1 MRFAIDAWDPTYGS
15 GTEAAALTPSEVPT
29 NVDVEVPIGQWAPQ
43 APAAA
48 TAAPPAVLFV
58 DGVRRVEARAW
69 ITDAA
74 GVVHLGIAASY
85 GAGVV
90 RCNSTASVI
99 SATVERRLFTTAA
112 DATDIVTRHGS
123 FRAAA
128 ASGDGPDEL
137 SLALQQKMGELE
149 VALAREALADEPGAL
164 LVVDGP
170 LRQHGHLARTVG
182 SIKTQHRSY
191 GPPIVLETV
200 GRLAAGERTPVFTV
214 GDRFTRW
221 SWYVRLPGVIAH
233 PLAAV
238 VRCEASCD
246 LAVADVVALADQVT
260 AVLPRFA
267 SAPHKD
273 TRAPQNLYPIGGL
286 ERELRRRLG
295 DQQLL
300 IRALRLAAAE
310 AA

>member
-1 MRFAIDAWDPTYGS
+1 MRFAIDAWDPAYGT
-15 GTEAAALTPSEVPT
+15 GTEIAALTPSEVPT
-29 NVDVEVPIGQWAPQ
+29 NIDVEVPIGRWAPQ
-43 APAAA
+43 RPASA
-48 TAAPPAVLFV
+48 TATPPAVLFV

-74 GVVHLGIAASY
+74 GGVHLGTAASY

-90 RCNSTASVI
+90 RCNSSASVM
-99 SATVERRLFTTAA
+99 SACVERRLFTTAP
-112 DATDIVTRHGS
+112 DATDIVTRHGA
-123 FRAAA
+123 FAAA
-128 ASGDGPDEL
+128 PTSGDGPDEL

-149 VALAREALADEPGAL
+149 VRLAREALDGEPGAL

-170 LRQHGHLARTVG
+170 LRQHGHLPGTVG

-200 GRLAAGERTPVFTV
+200 GRLGAGERTPIFTV
-214 GDRFTRW
+214 GDRFMRW
-221 SWYVRLPGVIAH
+221 SWYVRLPGVVAH

-238 VRCEASCD
+238 VRCEASSD
-246 LAVADVVALADQVT
+246 LVLANVVALADQVT
-260 AVLPRFA
+260 TVLPRFA
-267 SAPHKD
+267 SSPHKD
-273 TRAPQNLYPIGGL
+273 ARAPQNLYPIAGL

-295 DQQLL
+295 DQQLWL
-300 IRALRLAAAE
+300 RALRVAAA